1 MANRYVCVPAL
12 VLAVLLPSCVT
23 VVKDEPQQP
32 KSRQLV
38 KAESQL
44 IQPFAAQSV
53 IIADDVLIEISP
65 DLDPEIGRPAGG
77 TRRKVAGADEF
88 VWHVR
93 DPVSLRDRALVGGR
107 LGTPRN
113 AQVTPSTL
121 RFLIRGTVIVVT
133 GKIRLR
139 ILHNAPPTLNV
150 RVAGDVRYLTDNAS
164 VERRYDVLVFKDGR
178 RFGKRPRA
186 TPPRDVPRK
195 G

>member
-1 MANRYVCVPAL
+1 MANTYLRVPAL

-32 KSRQLV
+32 KPQQLV
-38 KAESQL
+38 KAESRL
-44 IQPFAAQSV
+44 IQPFEARSI

-77 TRRKVAGADEF
+77 RRRKVAGADQF

-93 DPVSLRDRALVGGR
+93 DAVSLRDRGPVAGR

-113 AQVTPSTL
+113 AKVTPSTL

-133 GKIRLR
+133 GRVRLK
-139 ILHNAPPTLNV
+139 ILHRAPPTLNV

-178 RFGKRPRA
+178 RFGRRPRA
-186 TPPRDVPRK
+186 TSPRDVPRK